1 MNAYDVI
8 KKPVTSE
15 KSYAGIAR
23 KKYGFIVDVNA
34 TKTDIKKAVE
44 EIFKVKVAKVNT
56 VNIKG
61 KLRRQGRT
69 QGYTSDIKKA
79 YVQLS
84 ADSKAI
90 EFFESMS

>member
-1 MNAYDVI
+1 MKAYDVI

-15 KSYAGIAR
+15 KSYSGINI
-23 KKYGFIVDVNA
+23 KKYGFIVDNNA

-44 EIFKVKVAKVNT
+44 EIFKVKVASVNT

-61 KLRRQGRT
+61 KLKRQGRT

-79 YVQLS
+79 YVQLTP
-84 ADSKAI
+84 DSKAI
-90 EFFESMS
+90 EFFESLG

>member
-15 KSYAGIAR
+15 KSYSGINM
-23 KKYGFIVDVNA
+23 KKYGFIVDNNA

-61 KLRRQGRT
+61 KLKRQGRT
-69 QGYTSDIKKA
+69 QGYTSDFKKA

-90 EFFESMS
+90 EFFESLG